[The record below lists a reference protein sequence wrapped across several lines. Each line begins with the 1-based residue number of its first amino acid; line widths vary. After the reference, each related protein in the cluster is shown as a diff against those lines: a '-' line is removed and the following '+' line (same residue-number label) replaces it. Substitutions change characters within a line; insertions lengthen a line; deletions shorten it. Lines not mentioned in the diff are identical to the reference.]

1 MDSAFVRR
9 CLRQL
14 SNEEI
19 VEMLSAFPWLKEEIR
34 KLAKKPK
41 NYSVN
46 SATVLRWASMPPS
59 SDRLLRSLPK
69 LTADHVAKS
78 EGTDI
83 VWPSAIVAFK
93 ELALVAGP
101 DEAIFD
107 HALDEAR
114 TRQVML
120 RTQAEDA
127 RRPASED
134 SPAREENPALE
145 DATSESLHPVAEQLK
160 TLSFTLISQLAEII
174 RAMSEGRSAPV
185 DEQSIGERWNTA
197 LEAAWATLGEVTPE
211 DSSFTRLNRAAMDRD
226 EALGREAAEK
236 RRAELEAKREE
247 FRLAIEGLKGLA
259 GTSAAFQEAYD
270 EALAGFAELE
280 TELRAEGTE
289 SELPF
294 AEPEPTVQDQMPKE
308 VAVPD
313 PVDNSPDLVEAE
325 QSVADSELFT
335 EPDTGDRPDRKLKP
349 GLETELE
356 ESPDPMAVA
365 LAEEEPRAFQGE
377 EDGAVVGPDDTAVE
391 PASSVGDLGS
401 IDSPPGADESEGT
414 GKDEDGVTDNGADD
428 AERPDLAEWLKHG
441 RFGAAWFVAQVSGAP
456 SETVGVLRLA
466 SDAFHSGYGGIDP
479 SSVLVEASRLFTA
492 GEIHDADV
500 QLMALA
506 SCLRAGLAAGWLSRN
521 EVDHWSKF
529 AVSRPSYD
537 ALVKAVLEASS
548 HNYQHRRD
556 STRLDGHT
564 PREIVEKATQL
575 KVRLD
580 GTHPNFSRANHT
592 LHYLL
597 RSEEPLGRTLDLMLE
612 LESGSASRS
621 DLSDAL
627 ELLSDSARLI
637 KVADMRVS
645 SPQQLRKPIIGN
657 ALGSLE
663 RCIQDVRDLLSEAIT
678 TAAQH
683 SVEGKGS
690 AFGIVTEDLL
700 AAATKVGE
708 EEATTPGEQL
718 MSRLASWIQD
728 PAWIR
733 PETTA
738 VHALRADLLSVTSA
752 QRSSNGLPEADGVEL
767 DTVLAELRH
776 PQSAEEMFAAYDA
789 VGDLQSAGD
798 VAILDD
804 GLTAPFVAS
813 RRLWASRLAAKA
825 DMVREEIGR
834 TFIADYSGGAPSQ
847 FEARLVGP
855 SEYEGDRFDLQVRL
869 LEDISADL
877 ERKREA
883 TSAAL
888 QDRVKAEITDDRVAD
903 RVQQLIKDE
912 DFIGAN
918 ELLALARDGQR
929 VLAKDNGVEGIGT
942 EVFEK
947 FKTVLGTLRQG
958 DDLRAVFQTLGIDR
972 DGSNLADPKDAA
984 LLEQWSQLVGTRMPS
999 GALKAVLRACGLDV
1013 VGDIRSVRTAGRHYA
1028 LYKLKG
1034 APLDGSLVPALGSQA
1049 ANYNIAVTSD
1059 VIQIEQTLSAA
1070 CDNATG
1076 PLIVLVDKVLSFE
1089 IRRQILKGCKDGRY
1103 NAIVIDVAVATFV
1116 AKSYSKSFRAM
1127 QQLTLPFASFNHYT
1141 SVAGKVPDEVFV
1153 GRHEELRKLRDP
1165 AGSQFVYGGRQLGKS
1180 ALLRKLKDDFEGADG
1195 HIAVYLDL
1203 NSHGIGSW
1211 NDPADLW
1218 GVLYNKL
1225 SEYPDFGVKQNP
1237 NVRNS
1242 EPVIK
1247 LIQTWLQGAP
1257 DRRMLLLLDEADAF
1271 LEKESSTQPNGFR
1284 NIGPLKR
1291 LKEDTDGRFKPIF
1304 AGLHKVQRLQNVANT
1319 PLAHGGDDVLV
1330 GPLAAGP
1337 ARQLVT
1343 RPLEALGYKFANP
1356 NHVWRLLAFTNMQPG
1371 LIQIVCIDLIEHL
1384 RAKRL
1389 SKNEPLI
1396 NITNEDIDT
1405 ITRSRPTRKKI
1416 ADKLRLTIRL
1426 EERFRVIA
1434 LTAAIMS
1441 MDDAFLEQYQPQ
1453 EIRDFCEVY
1462 WSEGFV
1468 DLTSSEFAVYLDEL
1482 VGLGVLSRS
1491 VEGTFSMRSPNIV
1504 TMLGKR
1510 EELEAELTENAD
1522 QFELPQEFNPRAARR
1537 PVTIKGRASH
1547 SPMAEHDLS
1556 VVIPVRRKYDTPRDF
1571 VIVGSRE
1578 LRVDLVPEVLRQ
1590 VAMERDVEGM
1600 TLEASDTT
1608 GAEAAA
1614 FAFSGAGASRPRL
1627 LLIDATSADLALAET
1642 VAVGLKK
1649 LRNRAAGHL
1658 VVVFPAEAVSVA
1670 VDFAHHQTSVNKS
1683 LIPLEKWSGDGVR
1696 AWHEI
1701 PFATPQERK
1710 RLIELTGGWP
1720 RLIEKAVTAASGG
1733 KSLEDS
1739 FRNVETFPARAPQAV
1754 EFLESCG
1761 VDEASRRMLGR
1772 WAEVAS
1778 DEFEPV
1784 DVVADILDHDPD
1796 ELRSLA
1802 IKLSTLGVV
1811 NEHANEYQID
1821 PVVVRALQVVGG
1833 Q

>member
-1 MDSAFVRR
+1 MNSAFVRR

-19 VEMLSAFPWLKEEIR
+19 TEMLSAFPWLKEEIR

-41 NYSVN
+41 NFPVTPE
-46 SATVLRWASMPPS
+46 TVRRWASMPPS
-59 SDRLLRSLPK
+59 SDKLLRHLPK
-69 LTADHVAKS
+69 LTADHVAES
-78 EGTDI
+78 GRADI

-93 ELALVAGP
+93 EIALVAAP
-101 DEAIFD
+101 DETVFD
-107 HALDEAR
+107 HALEEAR
-114 TRQVML
+114 TRQSTLV
-120 RTQAEDA
+120 TQPEDA
-127 RRPASED
+127 PLPDGGES
-134 SPAREENPALE
+134 L
-145 DATSESLHPVAEQLK
+145 ATEGETAPEGAPESLHPVAEQLK
-160 TLSFTLISQLAEII
+160 ALSFTLISETSEVI
-174 RAMSEGRSAPV
+174 RAISEGRRAAV
-185 DEQSIGERWNTA
+185 DEQSIAERWNAA
-197 LEAAWATLGEVTPE
+197 LEAAWVTLGEVTPE
-211 DSSFTRLNRAAMDRD
+211 DSSFTRLSQAAVDRD
-226 EALGREAAEK
+226 EALDREATEK
-236 RRAELEAKREE
+236 RHTELEARRGE
-247 FRLAIEGLKGLA
+247 FRGAIEGLKALA
-259 GTSAAFQEAYD
+259 GTNAAFQEAYD
-270 EALAGFAELE
+270 QALAGLTQVEA
-280 TELRAEGTE
+280 ELRAEGVERE
-289 SELPF
+289 SSIEKV
-294 AEPEPTVQDQMPKE
+294 ESKDQYQE
-308 VAVPD
+308 FEQLATRD
-313 PVDNSPDLVEAE
+313 IVDDSADLVEAE
-325 QSVADSELFT
+325 PSATESELLA
-335 EPDTGDRPDRKLKP
+335 D
-349 GLETELE
+349 
-356 ESPDPMAVA
+356 PDPEDQRSSAPEPGADFEASLDPLVVGK
-365 LAEEEPRAFQGE
+365 AEDESRATAFEKGS
-377 EDGAVVGPDDTAVE
+377 AVVGDDDSDTEQMVSDGE
-391 PASSVGDLGS
+391 LGDT
-401 IDSPPGADESEGT
+401 DSPPEADESEMTAEEDAAEDAASGN
-414 GKDEDGVTDNGADD
+414 GVDE
-428 AERPDLAEWLKHG
+428 AEGPDLAEWLKSG

-456 SETVGVLRLA
+456 SETVDVLRLA

-479 SSVLVEASRLFTA
+479 SSVLVNASQLFAA
-492 GEIHDADV
+492 GVIHDADV

-506 SCLRAGLAAGWLSRN
+506 ACLRAGLAAGWLSRN

-529 AVSRPSYD
+529 AVSKPSYD
-537 ALVKAVLEASS
+537 ALVKAVVEASS
-548 HNYQHRRD
+548 RGYQHLRD

-564 PREIVEKATQL
+564 PREIVEKAAQL

-580 GTHPNFSRANHT
+580 STHPSFTRADHT

-597 RSEEPLGRTLDLMLE
+597 RSDEPLGRTLDLMLE
-612 LESGSASRS
+612 LDSGGASRS

-627 ELLSDSARLI
+627 ESMSDSARLI
-637 KVADMRVS
+637 KEADIRVS

-663 RCIQDVRDLLSEAIT
+663 RCVQDVRDLLSEAIT

-700 AAATKVGE
+700 AAAAEVSN
-708 EEATTPGEQL
+708 EEATTPGEQV
-718 MSRLASWIQD
+718 MSRLVSWIQD

-733 PETTA
+733 PEITD
-738 VHALRADLLSVTSA
+738 VHALRADLVSVTSA
-752 QRSSNGLPEADGVEL
+752 QRSLTGIPEADGVEL
-767 DTVLAELRH
+767 DTVLEELRH
-776 PQSAEEMFAAYDA
+776 PPSTKEMFAAYDA
-789 VGDLQSAGD
+789 LGDLQSAGD

-804 GLTAPFVAS
+804 RLTASLVQS
-813 RRLWASRLAAKA
+813 RRLWATRLAAKA

-834 TFIADYSGGAPSQ
+834 TFIADYSGGAPSE

-855 SEYEGDRFDLQVRL
+855 SEYEGDRFDLQVRT
-869 LEDISADL
+869 LEGISADL

-888 QDRVKAEITDDRVAD
+888 RDRVKTEITDDRVAD
-903 RVQQLIKDE
+903 RVRQLLKDE

-929 VLAKDNGVEGIGT
+929 VLGKDNGVEGIGT
-942 EVFEK
+942 EVFDE
-947 FKTVLGTLRQG
+947 FKTALASLTQG
-958 DDLRAVFQTLGIDR
+958 DDLRAASQALGTDR

-984 LLEQWSQLVGTRMPS
+984 LLEQWSHLVGARMGS

-1013 VGDIRSVRTAGRHYA
+1013 VGDIRSVRTAGRHYS

-1034 APLDGSLVPALGSQA
+1034 TPLDGSLVPALGSQA
-1049 ANYNIAVTSD
+1049 ALYNVAVTSD

-1070 CDNATG
+1070 SDHATG
-1076 PLIVLVDKVLSFE
+1076 PLIVLVDRVLSFE
-1089 IRRQILKGCKDGRY
+1089 TRRQILKGCRDGRY
-1103 NAIVIDVAVATFV
+1103 NAIVIDVAVAAFV

-1153 GRHEELRKLRDP
+1153 GRYDELRKLRDP

-1211 NDPADLW
+1211 SDPADLW
-1218 GVLYNKL
+1218 GVLYNNL
-1225 SEYPDFGVKQNP
+1225 SKYPDFGVKQNP

-1247 LIQTWLQGAP
+1247 LIQTWLEGAP

-1343 RPLEALGYKFANP
+1343 RPLEALGYKFVNP

-1371 LIQIVCIDLIEHL
+1371 LIQIVCIDLIEQL

-1389 SKNEPLI
+1389 SRNEPLI
-1396 NITNEDIDT
+1396 DITEEDIDT
-1405 ITRSRPTRKKI
+1405 ITRSRTTRKKI

-1462 WSEGFV
+1462 WTEGFV

-1491 VEGTFSMRSPNIV
+1491 DEGTFSMRSPNIV
-1504 TMLGKR
+1504 TMLGTR
-1510 EELEAELTENAD
+1510 EELEAELTENSD

-1537 PVTIKGRASH
+1537 PVTIKGRAGH
-1547 SPMAEHDLS
+1547 SPLAEHDLS
-1556 VVIPVRRKYDTPRDF
+1556 VVIPMRRKYDTPRDF

-1578 LRVDLVPEVLRQ
+1578 LRLDLVSEVLHQ
-1590 VAMERDVEGM
+1590 VAVERDVEM
-1600 TLEASDTT
+1600 TILEASETT
-1608 GAEAAA
+1608 GADAAA

-1627 LLIDATSADLALAET
+1627 LLVDATRADLALAES

-1658 VVVFPAEAVSVA
+1658 VVVFPADAVSVA
-1670 VDFAHHQTSVNKS
+1670 VDFADHQTSVSKT

-1696 AWHEI
+1696 AWHDI
-1701 PFATPQERK
+1701 PFATPPERK
-1710 RLIELTGGWP
+1710 RLVDLTGGWP
-1720 RLIEKAVTAASGG
+1720 RLIEKAVMAASGG

-1739 FRNVETFPARAPQAV
+1739 FRIVETFPASAAQAI
-1754 EFLESCG
+1754 EFLEACG
-1761 VDEASRRMLGR
+1761 VNETSRRMLGQ
-1772 WAEVAS
+1772 WAELAS
-1778 DEFEPV
+1778 AEFELV
-1784 DVVADILDHDPD
+1784 DVVADILDQDPD

-1802 IKLSTLGVV
+1802 VELSTLGVV
-1811 NEHANEYQID
+1811 NEHANKYQID
-1821 PVVVRALQVVGG
+1821 PVVVRALQAVGE